1 MPELTIE
8 DRKIHYDLHTKPTIY
23 YVKIYM
29 DELNGAQVTA
39 PEKRKPEL
47 IEAFLQKKAA
57 WMKETWESHHNDLYH
72 VDHLSLEDG
81 QKINYL
87 GRAYQLILEEG
98 NEFAFSFNKGK
109 FLFTY
114 PEDEKEDE
122 VSKQL
127 IGLAKEWLREKSE
140 KKFSDLHSRTISSE
154 EDAARLGKKGEDA
167 IVLNWRLIQQPKESI
182 KEKIQKL
189 IDEETC

>member
-1 MPELTIE
+1 MPELTYE
-8 DRKIHYDLHTKPTIY
+8 EHKIHYDLHTKPTIY

-47 IEAFLQKKAA
+47 IQAFLTKKAA
-57 WMKETWESHHNDLYH
+57 WMKETWEKHHADLYH
-72 VDHLSLEDG
+72 VDRLSVEEG

-87 GRAYQLILEEG
+87 GRSYQLILNEG
-98 NEFAFSFNKGK
+98 NDYAFSFSKGK

-114 PEDEKEDE
+114 PGDKEDDQIN
-122 VSKQL
+122 KQL
-127 IGLAKEWLREKSE
+127 IAFAKKWLREKSE
-140 KKFSDLHSRTISSE
+140 KKFSDLHSRSISSE
-154 EDAARLGKKGEDA
+154 EDAARLGKKDQDE

-182 KEKIQKL
+182 QDKIQKL
-189 IDEETC
+189 IEEETC

>member
-1 MPELTIE
+1 
-8 DRKIHYDLHTKPTIY
+8 
-23 YVKIYM
+23 M

-57 WMKETWESHHNDLYH
+57 WMKETWESHHTDLYH

>member
-39 PEKRKPEL
+39 PEKRKTEL

-57 WMKETWESHHNDLYH
+57 WMKETWERHHAELYH
-72 VDHLSLEDG
+72 VDRLSLEDG

-98 NEFAFSFNKGK
+98 NEFVFSFSKGK
-109 FLFTY
+109 FLFNY
-114 PEDEKEDE
+114 PGDEKENQTN
-122 VSKQL
+122 KQL
-127 IGLAKEWLREKSE
+127 ITLAKEWLRDKSE

-154 EDAARLGKKGEDA
+154 EDAARIGKKGKDA

-182 KEKIQKL
+182 KEKIQQL
-189 IDEETC
+189 IDEEMC

>member
-1 MPELTIE
+1 MPELTHE
-8 DRKIHYDLHTKPTIY
+8 DYKIHYDLHTKPTIY

-47 IEAFLQKKAA
+47 IEAFLKKKAA
-57 WMKETWESHHNDLYH
+57 WMKETWEKHHAELYH
-72 VDHLSLEDG
+72 VDRLSMEEG

-87 GRAYQLILEEG
+87 GRSYQLILNEG
-98 NEFAFSFNKGK
+98 HDYAFSFNKGK

-114 PEDEKEDE
+114 PEDEKEDQAN
-122 VSKQL
+122 KKL
-127 IGLAKEWLREKSE
+127 IALAKEWLREKSE
-140 KKFSDLHSRTISSE
+140 KKFSDLHSRSISPE
-154 EDAARLGKKGEDA
+154 EDAARLGKKDRDA

-182 KEKIQKL
+182 KENIQKL